1 MNLKLVFRI
10 YFGFGALMTAM
21 MLVSPAAMMES
32 YGMTLTD
39 EIKLFV
45 QFMVVAYT
53 SMLILTW
60 MLPAWLGDDLSKA
73 GLAYVI
79 IALLPVIMNIYHV
92 ATDALPASTAQ
103 FVESGVWIVFAILFY
118 VYSKQDNSVITS
130 EEETE
135 TK

>member
-1 MNLKLVFRI
+1 LE
-10 YFGFGALMTAM
+10 G
-21 MLVSPAAMMES
+21 

-53 SMLILTW
+53 SLLILTW
-60 MLPAWLGDDLSKA
+60 MLPAWLGNDLSKA

-79 IALLPVIMNIYHV
+79 IALLPVVMNIYHV
-92 ATDALPASTAQ
+92 ATGALPASTAQ
-103 FVESGVWIVFAILFY
+103 YVESGVWVVFAILFY
-118 VYSKQDNSVITS
+118 VYSKQDNSVDTS
-130 EEETE
+130 ETE

>member
-10 YFGFGALMTAM
+10 YFGFGALMTTM
-21 MLVSPAAMMES
+21 MLVSPAAMLES

-92 ATDALPASTAQ
+92 AAGVLPASTAQ

-118 VYSKQDNSVITS
+118 VYSKQENSVITS

>member
-1 MNLKLVFRI
+1 MNLKRLCRI
-10 YFGFGALMTAM
+10 YFGVGGLMTEM
-21 MLVSPAAMMES
+21 ILVSPAAMMECNS
-32 YGMTLTD
+32 MTLTD
-39 EIKLFV
+39 EIKLFT

-53 SMLILTW
+53 SLLILTW

-79 IALLPVIMNIYHV
+79 IALLPVIMNIYHM
-92 ATDALPASTAQ
+92 ATGALPASTAQ

-130 EEETE
+130 EEKTE